1 MKSELG
7 SGAGELDGQPTEKSG
22 GMLSEPTKT
31 FDWSGTAPE
40 GVVCPA
46 CWGELR
52 ADAGTLVCAACG
64 RKYPV
69 VDGIPVLIVERTE
82 QG

>member
-1 MKSELG
+1 MRGEAST
-7 SGAGELDGQPTEKSG
+7 GAGELDGIKSEASG
-22 GMLSEPTKT
+22 T
-31 FDWSGTAPE
+31 FDWSARAPD

-46 CWGELR
+46 CWGELQ
-52 ADAGTLVCAACG
+52 AGAETLVCEACG

-69 VDGIPVLIVERTE
+69 VDGIPVLISERAE